1 MSGAPAKELCRGRW
15 RFLLPVMGVDAR
27 FLGGKH
33 GPCPVCGGT
42 DRFRW
47 DDKEGTG
54 SYFCSGCGP
63 GDGFMLAEK
72 VTGKTFKELFAL
84 VQDNIGTGPMPEI
97 KPKTDEQSNRMA
109 MRAVWESAEKP
120 SEDSPVGLYQKN
132 RLGRLWPS
140 NAIREASGLRYGTAD
155 VHPAMVARISDPE
168 DRGVNMHL
176 TFLTDDG
183 RKAAFEPVKKVM
195 KGTLPDGCAI
205 RLWPAAKVMGIAEGI
220 ESAMSAAI
228 LYKMPVW
235 AAVNST
241 MLAKWVPPEIA
252 EEIYIFGDNDGNFAG
267 QAKSYALAHRL
278 VAQYGRQ
285 VRVEIP
291 YDPGMDFNDILKKE
305 RGA

>member
-1 MSGAPAKELCRGRW
+1 MLGAPAKEVCRGRW
-15 RFLLPVMGVDAR
+15 QWLLPVMGVEAS
-27 FLGGKH
+27 LLTGKH
-33 GPCPVCGGT
+33 GPCPICGGK

-47 DDKEGTG
+47 DDKDGTG
-54 SYFCSGCGP
+54 SYYCSGCGP

-72 VTGKTFKELFAL
+72 VTGRTFKELFAL

-97 KPKTDEQSNRMA
+97 KPKTDDQANRMA
-109 MRAVWESAEKP
+109 MRAVWEATEPP
-120 SEDSPVGLYQKN
+120 SEHSPVGLYQKN

-140 NAIREASGLRYGTAD
+140 KSLREARGLRYGTATM
-155 VHPAMVARISDPE
+155 HPAMVARISDPN

-176 TFLTDDG
+176 TFLTEDG
-183 RKAAFEPVKKVM
+183 RKADIEPAKKVM

-205 RLWPAAKVMGIAEGI
+205 RLWPAAEIMGIAEGI

-235 AAVNST
+235 AAINST
-241 MLAKWVPPEIA
+241 MLAKWVPPDEA
-252 EEIYIFGDNDGNFAG
+252 KEIYIFGDNDGNFAG

-278 VAQYGRQ
+278 VAQFGRQ

-291 YDPGMDFNDILKKE
+291 YEPGVDWNDILKKE
-305 RGA
+305 QGS

>member
-1 MSGAPAKELCRGRW
+1 
-15 RFLLPVMGVDAR
+15 MGVEAR
-27 FLGGKH
+27 LLTGKH
-33 GPCPVCGGT
+33 GPCPICGGK

-47 DDKEGTG
+47 DDKDGTG

-72 VTGKTFKELFAL
+72 VTGKTFKELFVL
-84 VQDNIGTGPMPEI
+84 VQDNIGTVPMPEI
-97 KPKTDEQSNRMA
+97 KPKTDDQANRMA
-109 MRAVWESAEKP
+109 MRAVWEAAGTP
-120 SEDSPVGLYQKN
+120 SEHSLVGLYQKN

-140 NAIREASGLRYGTAD
+140 TAIREAAGLRYGTAEM
-155 VHPAMVARISDPE
+155 HPAMVARISDPQ

-183 RKAAFEPVKKVM
+183 RKADIEPVKKVM

-205 RLWPAAKVMGIAEGI
+205 RLWPAARIMGIAEGI

-235 AAVNST
+235 AAINST
-241 MLAKWVPPEIA
+241 MLAKWVPPDEA
-252 EEIYIFGDNDGNFAG
+252 EEIWVFGDNDGNFAG

-278 VAQYGRQ
+278 VAQFGRQ

-291 YDPGMDFNDILKKE
+291 YDPGMDWNDILKKE
-305 RGA
+305 KGA

>member
-15 RFLLPVMGVDAR
+15 RWLLPVMGVEAR
-27 FLGGKH
+27 LLTGKH
-33 GPCPVCGGT
+33 GPCPICGGK

-47 DDKEGTG
+47 DDKDGTG

-84 VQDNIGTGPMPEI
+84 VQDNIGTVPMPEF
-97 KPKTDEQSNRMA
+97 KPKTDDQANRMA
-109 MRAVWESAEKP
+109 MRAVWEAAEPP
-120 SEDSPVGLYQKN
+120 SEHSPVGLYQKN

-140 NAIREASGLRYGTAD
+140 NAIREAAGLRYGT
-155 VHPAMVARISDPE
+155 VEMHPAMVARISDPQ

-183 RKAAFEPVKKVM
+183 RKADIEPVKKVM

-205 RLWPAAKVMGIAEGI
+205 RLWPAARIMGIAEGI

-235 AAVNST
+235 AAINST
-241 MLAKWVPPEIA
+241 MLAKWVPPDEA
-252 EEIYIFGDNDGNFAG
+252 EEIWVFGDNDGNFAG

-278 VAQYGRQ
+278 VAQFGRR

-291 YDPGMDFNDILKKE
+291 YDPGVDWNDILKKE
-305 RGA
+305 KGA